1 MIRATI
7 WASEHGAP
15 HRIDTTP
22 EGLPEILE
30 ALQSSGGEVL
40 LIEYDEILDQK
51 DRNTRSRITKYLK
64 QKGVLK

>member
-7 WASEHGAP
+7 WTSENGIT

-22 EGLPEILE
+22 EGLPAILE

-40 LIEYDEILDQK
+40 LIEYDEVLTQQ
-51 DRNTRSRITKYLK
+51 DRNTRSRIQKYLK
-64 QKGVLK
+64 EKGVLK

>member
-7 WASEHGAP
+7 WILENGITHKL
-15 HRIDTTP
+15 DTTP

-40 LIEYDEILDQK
+40 LIEYDEVLDQK
-51 DRNTRSRITKYLK
+51 DRNTRNRITKYLK

>member
-7 WASEHGAP
+7 WVNENGIT

-40 LIEYDEILDQK
+40 LIEYDEVLDQR

-64 QKGVLK
+64 EKGVLK

>member
-7 WASEHGAP
+7 WANENGIT

-22 EGLPEILE
+22 EGLPDILE
-30 ALQSSGGEVL
+30 ALHSNGGEVL

-51 DRNTRSRITKYLK
+51 DRNTRCRINKYLK
-64 QKGVLK
+64 EKGVLK

>member
-1 MIRATI
+1 MIRADVWVLENGIT
-7 WASEHGAP
+7 HKV
-15 HRIDTTP
+15 DTTP

-40 LIEYDEILDQK
+40 LIEYDEVLDQK

-64 QKGVLK
+64 EKGVLK

>member
-1 MIRATI
+1 MIRATL
-7 WASEHGAP
+7 WVLENGTTHKV
-15 HRIDTTP
+15 DTTP

-40 LIEYDEILDQK
+40 LIEYDEILDQR

-64 QKGVLK
+64 EKGVLK

>member
-7 WASEHGAP
+7 WILENGITHKV
-15 HRIDTTP
+15 DTTP

-40 LIEYDEILDQK
+40 LIEYDEVFDQK

>member
-7 WASEHGAP
+7 WSLENGIT

-22 EGLPEILE
+22 EGLPEILG
-30 ALQSSGGEVL
+30 ALRSAGGEVL

-51 DRNTRSRITKYLK
+51 DRNTRSRIQKYLK
-64 QKGVLK
+64 EKGVLK

>member
-7 WASEHGAP
+7 WTSENGIT

-40 LIEYDEILDQK
+40 LIEYDEILEQK
-51 DRNTRSRITKYLK
+51 DRNTRSRITRYLK

>member
-7 WASEHGAP
+7 WILEDGIT

-40 LIEYDEILDQK
+40 IIEYDEVLSQK
-51 DRNTRSRITKYLK
+51 DRNTRARINKYLK

>member
-1 MIRATI
+1 MIRAKI
-7 WASEHGAP
+7 WILEYGITHQV
-15 HRIDTTP
+15 DTTP

-30 ALQSSGGEVL
+30 ALHSSGGEVL
-40 LIEYDEILDQK
+40 LIEYDEELTQK

>member
-1 MIRATI
+1 MIRATLWVLENGI
-7 WASEHGAP
+7 THKV
-15 HRIDTTP
+15 DTTP

-40 LIEYDEILDQK
+40 LIEYDEVFDQK